1 MNPLIQML
9 AQRMVQGQLNNMPEM
24 QQVNQL
30 LAGKS
35 SQQQL
40 ETLFN
45 LARSKGIDPNAKI
58 FTDNDL
64 RSLGLNISPKQG

>member
-1 MNPLIQML
+1 MNPLVQML